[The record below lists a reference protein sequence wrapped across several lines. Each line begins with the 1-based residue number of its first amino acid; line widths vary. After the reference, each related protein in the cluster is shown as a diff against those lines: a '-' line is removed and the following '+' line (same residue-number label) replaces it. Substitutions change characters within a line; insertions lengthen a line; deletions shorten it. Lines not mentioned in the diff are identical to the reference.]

1 MMSRVERINGAVNA
15 ASDVF
20 THFMAVWGIPCA
32 DGAVAILAARNMAV
46 TLGFPLGV
54 AILTG
59 FALEGVGIAAGKAA
73 LECHYY
79 NQIRGNRPPVLER
92 LAWVVAG
99 VQFSVGFALILVNAV
114 MVERMVLGLLAIG
127 VLSTTGT
134 LAHMLRDD
142 VRARSHSADAL
153 PSPERVAEVIADL
166 APVAARPT
174 KRQQLAAHFSEN
186 PHDTNANAARE
197 CGIPAATVRVW
208 RQQLVEEGAIP
219 HNGDGGR

>member
-153 PSPERVAEVIADL
+153 PSPERVAEVVADIAPATAKDRVMW
-166 APVAARPT
+166 AYR
-174 KRQQLAAHFSEN
+174 EN
-186 PHDTNANAARE
+186 PHADKREVAAALGIGYSTVSKAYRE
-197 CGIPAATVRVW
+197 LLA
-208 RQQLVEEGAIP
+208 EGAIE

>member
-1 MMSRVERINGAVNA
+1 
-15 ASDVF
+15 
-20 THFMAVWGIPCA
+20 
-32 DGAVAILAARNMAV
+32 
-46 TLGFPLGV
+46 
-54 AILTG
+54 
-59 FALEGVGIAAGKAA
+59 
-73 LECHYY
+73 
-79 NQIRGNRPPVLER
+79 
-92 LAWVVAG
+92 
-99 VQFSVGFALILVNAV
+99 
-114 MVERMVLGLLAIG
+114 MVLGLLAIG